1 MYFFQILHQRCDS
14 GTTEHRSKGRKTWT
28 NGVSLSRPP
37 TSGSI
42 SWKKEKNKTKTI
54 SKIEKWSYL
63 PNIVR
68 NANCS
73 SGCKSPNTVRKLDEF
88 HPHFYK
94 IRMVQN
100 GENVYWYFSVLVSIL
115 LNMHSISKYI
125 SGPGSH
131 IQIQRRILEKCWNL
145 PKIMIF
151 KFKIEN
157 CIPKFA

>member
-1 MYFFQILHQRCDS
+1 MYFFQILHQLCDS
-14 GTTEHRSKGRKTWT
+14 GTTEHLSKGRKTWT
-28 NGVSLSRPP
+28 NGVSLSTTHFWQHIVEER
-37 TSGSI
+37 
-42 SWKKEKNKTKTI
+42 KKNRTKTI

-73 SGCKSPNTVRKLDEF
+73 SGCKSPNTVRKFDEF

-100 GENVYWYFSVLVSIL
+100 GKNVYWYFSVLVSIL
-115 LNMHSISKYI
+115 LNIHISKYI

-131 IQIQRRILEKCWNL
+131 SIQIQRRILEKCWNL

-151 KFKIEN
+151 KFRIEN